1 MGTCR
6 YAAYASSN
14 PKCADIVCI
23 MVPDKASVTLFPS
36 TGVLLRNPP
45 ALHSNFYMSVFMLI
59 VFFPPFLV
67 DPPSALSI
75 AAPGDVRSWKF
86 IETL

>member
-14 PKCADIVCI
+14 LKCADIVCI

-36 TGVLLRNPP
+36 TGVLLRSPP
-45 ALHSNFYMSVFMLI
+45 ALHSNFYMGVLMPI
-59 VFFPPFLV
+59 VSLLPF
-67 DPPSALSI
+67 S
-75 AAPGDVRSWKF
+75 G
-86 IETL
+86 